1 MKKPKGLGGKYMD
14 AIWVVSLTIL
24 IAFCLFIS
32 FGFGFGRGYK
42 TGATKVLNEWKK
54 HIREMEDNG
63 DE

>member
-1 MKKPKGLGGKYMD
+1 MD